1 MSTYVVYTGTFTKQD
16 GTTRTMRFI
25 RSRDVP
31 KSQFKNPASTMNR
44 NLREGYEVV
53 YDIERRGFRAFNWN
67 STIGEVTS
75 QETSFDFQTG

>member
-25 RSRDVP
+25 RSQDVP
-31 KSQFKNPASTMNR
+31 RSQFKNPASTMNH

-75 QETSFDFQTG
+75 QETSFEF

>member
-25 RSRDVP
+25 RSQDVP
-31 KSQFKNPASTMNR
+31 RSQFKNPASTMNR
-44 NLREGYEVV
+44 NLRDGYEVV

-75 QETSFDFQTG
+75 QETSFEF

>member
-25 RSRDVP
+25 RSQDVP
-31 KSQFKNPASTMNR
+31 RSQFKNPASTMNR

-53 YDIERRGFRAFNWN
+53 YDIERRGFVL
-67 STIGEVTS
+67 STGIAPLVKLPLKKPVS
-75 QETSFDFQTG
+75 SFKT

>member
-31 KSQFKNPASTMNR
+31 QTQFKNPASTMNR
-44 NLREGYEVV
+44 KLREGYEVV

-67 STIGEVTS
+67 TVQGEVRSNERTVN
-75 QETSFDFQTG
+75 FQ

>member
-1 MSTYVVYTGTFTKQD
+1 MSTYVIYTGTFTKQD
-16 GTTRTMRFI
+16 GTIRTMRFI
-25 RSRDVP
+25 RSKDVP
-31 KSQFKNPASTMNR
+31 QSQFRTPAGATMNR

-75 QETSFDFQTG
+75 QETSFDF